1 MIVTRTLR
9 MLLDVVDMAEEMPG
23 DYMKLFLS
31 CDNHWNELG
40 NLQAAKII
48 AAQFRSLVD
57 GSGPGVS
64 HPIASAAVWRQPTG
78 WDH

>member
-1 MIVTRTLR
+1 
-9 MLLDVVDMAEEMPG
+9 VVDMAEEMPG

-40 NLQAAKII
+40 NLQAARII

-57 GSGPGVS
+57 GPRKRARSVS
-64 HPIASAAVWRQPTG
+64 PNR
-78 WDH
+78 